1 MNADGSKETVTDWN
15 KATYQVLDKTRLPD
29 FNAGVTTS
37 LSYKGFTLSANVYFS
52 VGGYV
57 YNSERSLMDS
67 DGIYPFYNQMVF
79 NGDWIRWKKVI
90 RTEPIIELHIRA
102 LSIMMEEDLISLLP
116 VILKMVHL
124 LRLEI
129 FL

>member
-79 NGDWIRWKKVI
+79 NGDWIRWK
-90 RTEPIIELHIRA
+90 R
-102 LSIMMEEDLISLLP
+102 
-116 VILKMVHL
+116 
-124 LRLEI
+124 
-129 FL
+129 